1 MKFISADYN
10 KENGHSTVIVQHLGR
25 KFVGEGRFNPE
36 DKSGAS
42 EFAGCTYAETRAT
55 IKALKYELNIA
66 KNKMR
71 EAQDF
76 VKSCEC
82 YKDFD
87 PNSPSAKVFY
97 RQLNRRIKRVEDLK
111 NEIKTMQLSLKA
123 SIEARYNKIMKI
135 LEKKDKKG

>member
-1 MKFISADYN
+1 MKFIESHYN
-10 KENGHSTVIVQHLGR
+10 RENGSSTVIIQHLGK
-25 KFVGEGRFNPE
+25 KFVGDAKFNPE
-36 DKSGAS
+36 DETGAS

-66 KNKMR
+66 KNKLR

-123 SIEARYNKIMKI
+123 SIKARYNKIKK
-135 LEKKDKKG
+135 LQEKKDKEG